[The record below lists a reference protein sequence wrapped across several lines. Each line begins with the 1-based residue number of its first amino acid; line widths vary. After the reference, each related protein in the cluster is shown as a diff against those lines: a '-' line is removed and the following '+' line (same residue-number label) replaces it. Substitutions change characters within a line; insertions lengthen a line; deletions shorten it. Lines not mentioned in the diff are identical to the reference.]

1 MLAVVKVWIK
11 ADKPIHLFFKIK
23 VMNKLVFTL
32 RRNWG
37 SDLVLIANNHK
48 DLEDHLNEN
57 YDWYNIEMKQN
68 TVRVTTN
75 AGYESEFATLEW
87 VKHI

>member
-1 MLAVVKVWIK
+1 
-11 ADKPIHLFFKIK
+11 
-23 VMNKLVFTL
+23 MNKLVFTL